1 MKQIR
6 HVSGAGKAGVRLAN
20 GGCGDL
26 CLNGQGMRRTMCDA
40 EITSYGSNGEPIM
53 STKSELAMSRRRFM
67 QTATLASAGLC
78 LGPHW
83 AFGQIDVTKPMKRE
97 MGRLHFEATTLGL
110 GGQASLQWTPADVE
124 PTKIILKAFNLGI
137 NYFDTSNA
145 YGPSQSNYGK
155 AFREL
160 QLIPGQPGYK
170 ESTRRSIFL
179 TSKTMLRFAKGGWKK
194 EGLRSFSNGPQG
206 SSAAEDVK
214 RSLTQIFGDG
224 QGYYPPGSYLD
235 MVLIHNLTTR
245 EEIDAVYEGLAKP
258 DPRAEN
264 IGALAALID
273 YRDGTNLTGLN
284 PKEEKLVRHIG
295 FSGHHSAAV
304 MMEMIQRDERNIF
317 DAMLVAINAND
328 RLNFNMQYNVIP
340 VAVAKNMGLIAMKVF
355 ADGAMY
361 TKPATWSNKPEHVVR
376 TVGSTTLPSRPL
388 VQYALSTPGMHTA
401 IIGTG
406 QISDDPES
414 CQLRQNL
421 SAAQVAPH
429 GLTTSDRLAIEKMA
443 STAKDGK
450 TNWFQRPKEG
460 MTPPREALAE
470 QEMHD
475 GKRVIRLKWQ
485 TAFAGD
491 EPIARY
497 EIWRDHRKISE
508 VSHQPQ
514 ISRKPFVFEEVI
526 DDSAAHNYQ
535 VATVDTA
542 GRNAPTAEL
551 LVPNVG

>member
-1 MKQIR
+1 
-6 HVSGAGKAGVRLAN
+6 
-20 GGCGDL
+20 
-26 CLNGQGMRRTMCDA
+26 
-40 EITSYGSNGEPIM
+40 M
-53 STKSELAMSRRRFM
+53 STKTGLRTSRRRFI
-67 QTATLASAGLC
+67 QTATFASAGLC

-83 AFGQIDVTKPMKRE
+83 AFGQINVTKPMKHE

-110 GGQASLQWTPADVE
+110 GGQASLQWTPVDVE

-137 NYFDTSNA
+137 NYFDTSNV
-145 YGPSQSNYGK
+145 YGPSQANYGK

-179 TSKTMLRFAKGGWKK
+179 TSKTLLRWAKGGWKK
-194 EGLRSFSNGPQG
+194 EGIRSFTNGPEG
-206 SSAAEDVK
+206 SGTVDDLK

-224 QGYYPPGSYLD
+224 QGYYPEGSYLD
-235 MVLIHNLTTR
+235 MVLIHSLDTR
-245 EEIDAVYEGLAKP
+245 EEIEAVYEGLDKP

-264 IGALAALID
+264 IGALAALLD

-284 PKEEKLVRHIG
+284 PKEEKLIRHIG
-295 FSGHHSAAV
+295 FSGHRSPAV
-304 MMEMIQRDERNIF
+304 MMEMIQRDERNIL

-340 VAVAKNMGLIAMKVF
+340 VAAAKNMGLIAMKVF

-361 TKPATWSNKPEHVVR
+361 TKPAVWSNRPEHVVR
-376 TVGSTTLPSRPL
+376 TVGSTTLPSRAL
-388 VQYALSTPGMHTA
+388 VQYALSTPGIHTA

-406 QISDDPES
+406 QISDDPKS

-421 SAAQVAPH
+421 SAAQIAPN
-429 GLTTSDRLAIEKMA
+429 GLTASERRAIEKMT
-443 STAKDGK
+443 STVKDGK
-450 TNWFQRPKEG
+450 TNWFQLPKEE

-470 QEMHD
+470 QEVRD

-485 TAFAGD
+485 TAYAGD
-491 EPIARY
+491 KPLARY
-497 EIWRDHRKISE
+497 EIWRDHQK
-508 VSHQPQ
+508 VSQVAHQPQ
-514 ISRKPFVFEEVI
+514 ISQKPFVFEEVV
-526 DDSAAHNYQ
+526 DDKAAHSYQ

-542 GRNAPTAEL
+542 GRSVPTTEL
-551 LVPNVG
+551 LVPSVS